1 MVGTL
6 IMAFADYTDGT
17 NTVSAIRWDGTDAVA
32 AEAIYQIPGVSV
44 HANTIGETT
53 VKELRFS
60 TFLTIPEGDWLL
72 VSITANNVSAIQ
84 MTDADFTATYTLV

>member
-1 MVGTL
+1 L
-6 IMAFADYTDGT
+6 IMAFAYYTDGT
-17 NTVSAIRWDGTDAVA
+17 NTVKAIRWDGADETA

-60 TFLTIPEGDWLL
+60 TFLTIQEGDWLL
-72 VSITANNVSAIQ
+72 VLITENSVSAIQ
-84 MTDADFTATYTLV
+84 MTDADFTAAYTLV